1 MPTDAFLMV
10 LGAAMVHAI
19 WNALIKTDGDRLTL
33 IKVMSLAQLVVSICL
48 VPFVAVPAAECWP
61 YLAVSVVLNTA
72 YMLSLNRAYEAGD
85 LSLVYPLA
93 RGFAPILVA
102 IVSIGLLGEH
112 LTRISQLAILLIGLG
127 ITSLALARNTVGA
140 RDMRAVLLAL
150 TTGFFIGGYTLAD
163 GLGARSA
170 GTVHGY
176 MIWLSLLTALTVVGY
191 VTMLH
196 KAHGSTV
203 SRRSRSAGIAAGL
216 MSYASSWVVIWALTV
231 APMAMVSA
239 LRETGIAFAV
249 VIGILVL
256 KEPVNLKRMASIATT
271 LTGAAILKLSR

>member
-1 MPTDAFLMV
+1 
-10 LGAAMVHAI
+10 MVHAI
-19 WNALIKTDGDRLTL
+19 WNALIKTDADRLGL
-33 IKVMSLAQLVVSICL
+33 IKVMSLAQLVMSICL

-61 YLAVSVVLNTA
+61 YLAASVVFDTG

-112 LTRISQLAILLIGLG
+112 LTRTNQLAILLIGLG
-127 ITSLALARNTVGA
+127 ITSLALARNTAGA
-140 RDMRAVLLAL
+140 RDMRAVPFSL
-150 TTGFFIGGYTLAD
+150 TTGFFIAGYTMAD
-163 GLGARSA
+163 GLGAQSA

-176 MIWLSLLTALTVVGY
+176 MIWLSLLTALTIVGC
-191 VTMLH
+191 VTMLQRDD
-196 KAHGSTV
+196 GSTV

-239 LRETGIAFAV
+239 LRETSIAFAV
-249 VIGILVL
+249 VIGILFL
-256 KEPVNLKRMASIATT
+256 REPVDLKRMASIATT